1 MFKDP
6 IKPQFRKAEKEF
18 AAPTKEQATTG
29 RAFWAG
35 DRYGVGFKTPVGKM
49 KASGIMSGPIPM
61 KTKCVDPDEV

>member
-6 IKPQFRKAEKEF
+6 IAPKERKTSSNYKAPSKEK
-18 AAPTKEQATTG
+18 ATTG
-29 RAFWAG
+29 RYSPAG
-35 DRYGVGFKTPVGKM
+35 DDYGVGFKTPVGKM